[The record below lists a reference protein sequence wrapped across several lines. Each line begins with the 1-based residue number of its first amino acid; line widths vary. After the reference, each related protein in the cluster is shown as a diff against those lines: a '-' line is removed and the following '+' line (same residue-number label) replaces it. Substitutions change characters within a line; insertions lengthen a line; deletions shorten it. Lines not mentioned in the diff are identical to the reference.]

1 MDAIQD
7 SLFGKTCPELSPPTK
22 AMISTKCYASLSPS
36 RTKKQQLTYLEL
48 TNGNAQ
54 ERSWQTNGVLRGEY
68 WTRNF
73 SEYPND
79 ASGSSLSQILQPSA
93 PDTYSLSPRACAGIL
108 RRAAARGKPLPP
120 ILHKALTRQATNP
133 KKIL

>member
-1 MDAIQD
+1 MDGIQD

-22 AMISTKCYASLSPS
+22 AQTSIKSCANSSAS
-36 RTKKQQLTYLEL
+36 RTNKQQLTYLEYKSGIKL
-48 TNGNAQ
+48 

-79 ASGSSLSQILQPSA
+79 AKESTLSAILQA
-93 PDTYSLSPRACAGIL
+93 GVPDKYSLSPNACSGIL
-108 RRAAARGKPLPP
+108 RRAAVKGKTLPP
-120 ILHKALTRQATNP
+120 ILEQALTRQAN
-133 KKIL
+133 L

>member
-1 MDAIQD
+1 MVYIQD

-36 RTKKQQLTYLEL
+36 WTKKQQLTYLEL
-48 TNGNAQ
+48 TNGKKLG
-54 ERSWQTNGVLRGEY
+54 RSWQTNGVLRGEY

-79 ASGSSLSQILQPSA
+79 AKESTLSAILQA
-93 PDTYSLSPRACAGIL
+93 GVPDKYSLSPNACSGIL
-108 RRAAARGKPLPP
+108 RRAAVKGKTLPP
-120 ILHKALTRQATNP
+120 ILEQALTRQAN
-133 KKIL
+133 L